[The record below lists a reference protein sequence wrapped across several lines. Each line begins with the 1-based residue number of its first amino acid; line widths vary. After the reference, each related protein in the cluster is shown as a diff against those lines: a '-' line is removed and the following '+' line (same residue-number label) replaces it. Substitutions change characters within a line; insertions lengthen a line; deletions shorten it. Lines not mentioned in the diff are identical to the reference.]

1 MSHSI
6 AIIGSGPSGFY
17 ALDGLTRALPG
28 ARIDMFDRLPTPYGL
43 VRSGVAPDHQGT
55 KAVARQF
62 ERLAQ
67 KPSVRFLGN
76 VEIGRD
82 VTLAELREIYDAVII
97 ATGAAQDRRLG
108 IPGEDLAGVYP
119 SWPVVGW
126 YNGHPDFSQLDFKL
140 RGPSVAIIGN
150 GNVAIDLA
158 RVLSKTADEMKSS
171 DLCDHAARI
180 IHAAEL
186 TEIYMIGRRGPIE
199 ASFTSAELAELGHL
213 ARVVPVVEGSNIPD
227 VCNVADPAVAKVKD
241 KNLEILRGFALLQG
255 NDKPITLHML
265 FNATPI
271 AFEGDGALQSVLL
284 QESGGARQWRLNA
297 QTAITAIGYRSVTLG
312 DAAFDERSGTFV
324 NDGGEI
330 APGLYVVGWARRGPS
345 GVIATNRA
353 DSLAVVERLAAALK
367 ARSEK
372 SQADRIDHLLKK
384 RGIEVVDFA
393 AWLRINEKE
402 SAAGIVEGK
411 PRVKYVS
418 WQELNQ
424 ARTPHA

>member
-6 AIIGSGPSGFY
+6 AIVGSGPSGFY
-17 ALDGLTRALPG
+17 ALDGLLRALPG

-67 KPSVRFLGN
+67 KPGVRFLGN

-82 VTLAELREIYDAVII
+82 VALAELRDIYDAVII

-108 IPGEDLAGVYP
+108 IAGEDLPGVYP

-126 YNGHPDFSQLDFKL
+126 YNGHPDFSELDFKL

-150 GNVAIDLA
+150 GNVAIDLV
-158 RVLSKTADEMKSS
+158 RVLAKTAEEMKTS
-171 DLCDHAARI
+171 DLCAHAAAKI
-180 IHAAEL
+180 NSAQL
-186 TEIYMIGRRGPIE
+186 TDIYMIGRRGPVE

-213 ARVVPVVEGSNIPD
+213 ARVQPLVEGAELPLASGVI
-227 VCNVADPAVAKVKD
+227 DPIVAKVKD
-241 KNLEILRGFALLQG
+241 KNLEILRVFASSESNG
-255 NDKPITLHML
+255 KPIALHLL

-271 AFEGDGALQSVLL
+271 AFEGDGELQSVLL
-284 QESGGARQWRLNA
+284 RESGGTKEWRIAA
-297 QTAITAIGYRSVTLG
+297 QTAITAIGYRSTALG
-312 DAAFDERSGTFV
+312 KAAFDERSGVFV
-324 NDGGEI
+324 NDDGKI
-330 APGLYVVGWARRGPS
+330 APCLYVVGWAKRGPS

-353 DSLAVVERLAAALK
+353 DSLNVVQHLVADCKTHPGKNSSHRLD
-367 ARSEK
+367 
-372 SQADRIDHLLKK
+372 QLLHN
-384 RGIEVVDFA
+384 RGIKVIDFA

-402 SAAGIVEGK
+402 SAAGATAGK

-418 WQELNQ
+418 WQALSIEGLG
-424 ARTPHA
+424 

>member
-67 KPSVRFLGN
+67 KPGVRFLGN

-82 VTLAELREIYDAVII
+82 VTLAELREIYDAVVI
-97 ATGAAQDRRLG
+97 ATGASQDRRLG
-108 IPGEDLAGVYP
+108 IPGEDLAGVYQ

-126 YNGHPDFSQLDFKL
+126 YNGHPDFSALDFKL

-158 RVLSKTADEMKSS
+158 RVLAKTEEEMKTS
-171 DLCDHAARI
+171 DLCAHAAAEI
-180 IHAAEL
+180 NAAGL
-186 TEIYMIGRRGPIE
+186 TDIYLIGRRGPVE

-213 ARVVPVVEGSNIPD
+213 ARVRPLVEGAEIPLSSG
-227 VCNVADPAVAKVKD
+227 VADPAVAKVKD
-241 KNLEILRGFALLQG
+241 RNLEILRGFAALESNG
-255 NDKPITLHML
+255 KPITLHLL
-265 FNATPI
+265 FNATPV
-271 AFEGDGALQSVLL
+271 AFEGGGALQSILL
-284 QESGGARQWRLNA
+284 RESGGTRQWRVAA
-297 QTAITAIGYRSVTLG
+297 QTAITAIGYRGTPLG
-312 DAAFDERSGTFV
+312 DAALDERNGVFA
-324 NDGGEI
+324 DDHGEI
-330 APGLYVVGWARRGPS
+330 APGLYVVGWAKRGPS

-353 DSLAVVERLAAALK
+353 DSLAVVERMVAILK
-367 ARSEK
+367 ATSVAKNKTNE
-372 SQADRIDHLLKK
+372 QIDAMLRR
-384 RGIEVVDFA
+384 RGISVTSFSH
-393 AWLRINEKE
+393 WLHLDRFELD
-402 SAAGIVEGK
+402 AGKAIGR
-411 PRVKYVS
+411 PRVKGVT
-418 WQELNQ
+418 WQSLRAANWS
-424 ARTPHA
+424 